1 MDNKEKT
8 CTEETD
14 KTGGDDAHRE
24 AISIENGVAT
34 EQPSCRKSWFSCL
47 FGFLRH
53 DAGKRSWFVN
63 LTLYA
68 LLVVAVF
75 FLLGYTCIVINE
87 LQSSYRP
94 EFGLWYVLS
103 HGFLYAVAICLVSIV
118 GLVLLLRWRRSGLSW
133 VFVGLTLCS
142 LLQVWVEYDFMLY
155 FSIPS
160 LLAIAAL
167 WGVLHIRKHGVST
180 WKLCAPTP
188 RSLQV
193 MDCLVV
199 VMYAAAVLLPF
210 PVAYNAGFDKNLYAN
225 GMSVIDASLNTS
237 PYYSYSL
244 YQKVLLGDDYEKNE
258 ERRLEEADY
267 WLNRAIDM
275 NEKQREKMSEREFE
289 MNNLDAETSV
299 EMLFIDDLVYE
310 LKTRGE
316 ESVKEILKGRPTD
329 LDLETI
335 ASSLDDYRSNE
346 EFYDPYEET
355 LKKIIREQSVEE

>member
-1 MDNKEKT
+1 MAPESGTTAEKL
-8 CTEETD
+8 
-14 KTGGDDAHRE
+14 R
-24 AISIENGVAT
+24 
-34 EQPSCRKSWFSCL
+34 RRSWFSRAI
-47 FGFLRH
+47 GFLWR

-68 LLVVAVF
+68 LLVGAIF

-94 EFGLWYVLS
+94 DFGLWYVLS

-167 WGVLHIRKHGVST
+167 WGVLHIRKHGDST
-180 WKLCAPTP
+180 WKLCAVTP
-188 RSLQV
+188 RSLRM
-193 MDCLVV
+193 MDGVV
-199 VMYAAAVLLPF
+199 VAIYAAVVLLPL
-210 PVAYNAGFDKNLYAN
+210 PVAYNVGFDRNLYAN
-225 GMSVIDASLNTS
+225 GMSVIDASLNSS

-244 YQKVLLGDDYEKNE
+244 YQKVLLGNDYEKNE

-267 WLNRAIDM
+267 WLNRAIEM
-275 NEKQREKMSEREFE
+275 NEKQRGKMSEREFE
-289 MNNLDAETSV
+289 MNSLDAETSV
-299 EMLFIDDLVYE
+299 QMLFIDDLVYE

-316 ESVKEILKGRPTD
+316 ESAKAMIKGHPTD
-329 LDLETI
+329 LDLEALPTF
-335 ASSLDDYRSNE
+335 LDNLRVNE
-346 EFYDPYEET
+346 DFYEPYEET
-355 LKKIIREQSVEE
+355 LRKLIREQLAEE

>member
-68 LLVVAVF
+68 LLVGAVF

-94 EFGLWYVLS
+94 DFGLWYVLS
-103 HGFLYAVAICLVSIV
+103 HGFLYAVAICLVSIA
-118 GLVLLLRWRRSGLSW
+118 GLVQLLRWRRSGLSS
-133 VFVGLTLCS
+133 VFIVIMLCCFS
-142 LLQVWVEYDFMLY
+142 MAWVEFEIFLY
-155 FSIPS
+155 FSIPA
-160 LLAIAAL
+160 LLAIVAL

-180 WKLCAPTP
+180 WKLCSPTP

-199 VMYAAAVLLPF
+199 AMYAAAVLLPF

-225 GMSVIDASLNTS
+225 GMSVIDASLNSS

-267 WLNRAIDM
+267 WLKRAIEM
-275 NEKQREKMSEREFE
+275 NEKQRKKMSEREFE
-289 MNNLDAETSV
+289 MNSLDAETSA

-316 ESVKEILKGRPTD
+316 ESAKAMVKGHPTD
-329 LDLETI
+329 LDLN
-335 ASSLDDYRSNE
+335 ALPSFLDNLRVYED
-346 EFYDPYEET
+346 FYEPYEET
-355 LKKIIREQSVEE
+355 LRKLIREQLAQK